1 MESGDG
7 VSRNNEHMAQA
18 KKSGPDST
26 AEERA
31 AARQRAKE
39 LKAQEAAAAALKS
52 VRDKIASLDEPDKT
66 NAERIHAV
74 VTRVAPS
81 LAPKLLY
88 GSPAYANADGKPV
101 LFYQERARFKAR
113 YGNLA
118 FFGPAQLDDGTM
130 WPTSYAITELSSADE
145 KVIAKLVRKAIG
157 D

>member
-1 MESGDG
+1 M
-7 VSRNNEHMAQA
+7 
-18 KKSGPDST
+18 T
-26 AEERA
+26 AV
-31 AARQRAKE
+31 
-39 LKAQEAAAAALKS
+39 L
-52 VRDKIASLDEPDKT
+52 DKIASLDEPDKT
-66 NAERIHAV
+66 NAERIHAI

-81 LAPKLLY
+81 LRPKLLY

-130 WPTSYAITELSSADE
+130 WPTSWAITELSSADE
-145 KVIAKLVRKAIG
+145 NVIAQLVRKATG

>member
-1 MESGDG
+1 
-7 VSRNNEHMAQA
+7 MARTE
-18 KKSGPDST
+18 KPSPRPT

-39 LKAQEAAAAALKS
+39 LKAREAAAAALQS
-52 VRDKIASLDEPDKT
+52 VLDKIASLDEPDKT
-66 NAERIHAV
+66 NAERIHAI

-113 YGNLA
+113 YGSLT
-118 FFGPAQLDDGTM
+118 FFGAAQLDDGTM
-130 WPTSYAITELSSADE
+130 WPTSWAITELSSADE
-145 KVIAKLVRKAIG
+145 EAIAALVRTAIG
-157 D
+157 H